1 MLHSFSGEET
11 VNRSNQKFLKM
22 SGEDMEKIKTT
33 EIALFR
39 ELERPTK
46 KRVSQQKR
54 VDTLFDYFLSV

>member
-1 MLHSFSGEET
+1 
-11 VNRSNQKFLKM
+11 
-22 SGEDMEKIKTT
+22 MEKIKTT